1 MFYGVW
7 SLGLTDVSPPAA
19 HIDANLCWDDIA
31 WIRARAPGVPI
42 VVKGVG
48 CVEDVELAAKYGADG
63 VVLVR
68 YCFCLRRNL
77 FSRSPATLAGFSNL
91 TTTFPC
97 RARMEDDSSTEH
109 EHP

>member
-42 VVKGVG
+42 VLKGVG

-68 YCFCLRRNL
+68 FRLLLPVEFFFPVRLSCQL
-77 FSRSPATLAGFSNL
+77 FQI
-91 TTTFPC
+91 
-97 RARMEDDSSTEH
+97 
-109 EHP
+109 